1 MAQVGMAGVSAA
13 MAYVTGPTP
22 SEVPSKRI
30 QDQQSSRPVK
40 ESEEADQDS
49 DQGADVIFET
59 SEPMAQEYEPMA
71 HDSRCNTHFYFVKVP
86 GSFTGGA

>member
-59 SEPMAQEYEPMA
+59 SEPKKEASPRNE
-71 HDSRCNTHFYFVKVP
+71 DNISRSENESNQVGEQIDISV
-86 GSFTGGA
+86 